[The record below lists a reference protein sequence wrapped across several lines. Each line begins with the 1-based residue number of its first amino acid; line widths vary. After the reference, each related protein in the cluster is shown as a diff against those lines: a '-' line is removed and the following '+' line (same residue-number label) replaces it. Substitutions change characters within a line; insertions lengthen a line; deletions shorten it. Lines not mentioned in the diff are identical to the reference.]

1 MDENVEETNSGVKKK
16 GNWKEVADF
25 GEEVEE
31 AMKDEVDEESIE
43 DFEEWR
49 PKREEA
55 ENDMKKKTVDKAVIK
70 ENNLE
75 KDSEGVKDFKNASHQ
90 IAEASKKAAKKE
102 KPSKEI
108 TEASEDVVRP
118 IYSRMAKF
126 FRRVEKIVYS
136 KVALRKNPYYFDAKN
151 FSASFKSGKQKY
163 EMEINV
169 LEDNT
174 RNKMKEELEE
184 DN

>member
-16 GNWKEVADF
+16 GNWEEVAEF
-25 GEEVEE
+25 GEEIEE
-31 AMKDEVDEESIE
+31 AIEEDMDEESVE

-75 KDSEGVKDFKNASHQ
+75 KDSEGVKDFKNATGK

-102 KPSKEI
+102 APSKEI
-108 TEASEDVVRP
+108 TEASEDVARP
-118 IYSRMAKF
+118 IYSRLAKL
-126 FRRVEKIVYS
+126 FRRIEKLVYS
-136 KVALRKNPYYFDAKN
+136 NVALRKNPYYFDAKN
-151 FSASFKSGKQKY
+151 FSASFKSGKQNY

-169 LEDNT
+169 LEDDT
-174 RNKMKEELEE
+174 RTKMKENFEE
-184 DN
+184 

>member
-16 GNWKEVADF
+16 GNWKEVAEF

-31 AMKDEVDEESIE
+31 AIEEDMDEGSVE

-70 ENNLE
+70 ESDLE
-75 KDSEGVKDFKNASHQ
+75 RDSEGVKDFKDASGK
-90 IAEASKKAAKKE
+90 IAEAGKKAAKKQ

-126 FRRVEKIVYS
+126 FRSLEKLVYS
-136 KVALRKNPYYFDAKN
+136 NVALRKNPYYFDAKN
-151 FSASFKSGKQKY
+151 FSASFKSGKKGY

-169 LEDNT
+169 LEDDT
-174 RNKMKEELEE
+174 RDKMKEEFEE